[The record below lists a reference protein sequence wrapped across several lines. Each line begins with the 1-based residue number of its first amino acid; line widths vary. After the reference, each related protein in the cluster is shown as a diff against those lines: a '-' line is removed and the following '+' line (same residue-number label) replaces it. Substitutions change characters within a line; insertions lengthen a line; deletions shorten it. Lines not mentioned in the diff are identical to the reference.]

1 MSEYEVVEA
10 DLSPQEG
17 RHVHL
22 VGVQGAEQDLE
33 RGWTHETYTV
43 SCCRIQGGGWEAK
56 RKGRIAGV
64 SRGEE

>member
-10 DLSPQEG
+10 DLSSQEG

-43 SCCRIQGGGWEAK
+43 SCWEAK
-56 RKGRIAGV
+56 RKGRRAGV